1 MFDVIVRYVYS
12 LENAVSIQIQN
23 EASQLIMTQSD
34 YFQFFIVYERIK
46 FQDVDFIVVQVD
58 FGEVVQMHE
67 EHVPNSNQ

>member
-1 MFDVIVRYVYS
+1 
-12 LENAVSIQIQN
+12 
-23 EASQLIMTQSD
+23 MTQSD

-58 FGEVVQMHE
+58 FGEVVQLHE